1 MEQQFKQSTTNTETE
16 PETVILTKKPRKPR
30 TTANS
35 TTLLTSYV
43 VPHDKNNDNDNDND
57 NGSHAMTH
65 TYEVGVD
72 EAGRG
77 PLFGRVYTAAVIL
90 PSANNQDVS
99 SGFDFSL
106 LKDSKKFSSD
116 KKIREASDYIKEHA
130 VAWAI
135 SYEEADVIDTLNI
148 RRATLQCMRKAIKN
162 AIEGHVEEMEQK
174 GRSVPTYTDY
184 LLLID
189 GNDFIPLIHYNQE
202 RDETET
208 YTHVCVEGGD
218 NTYACIAAASILAK
232 VARDEYIE
240 KLCDQHPVLDEMYS
254 LRGNKGYGAKKH
266 LDGIREH
273 GITQWHRR
281 SYGICKE
288 FA

>member
-1 MEQQFKQSTTNTETE
+1 MEEQSA
-16 PETVILTKKPRKPR
+16 VILTTKKTKTKTNTKERPPMLSTSYAAPT
-30 TTANS
+30 TTATEGGAGAGEAGEDAH
-35 TTLLTSYV
+35 TT
-43 VPHDKNNDNDNDND
+43 
-57 NGSHAMTH
+57 TH

-77 PLFGRVYTAAVIL
+77 PLFGRVYTGAVIL
-90 PSANNQDVS
+90 PHPDDVTHP
-99 SGFDFSL
+99 FDFSL
-106 LKDSKKFSSD
+106 LKDSKKFHSE

-135 SYEEADVIDTLNI
+135 SYEEAEAIDAMNI
-148 RRATLQCMRKAIKN
+148 RRATLQCMRKSIKDAID
-162 AIEGHVEEMEQK
+162 GHI
-174 GRSVPTYTDY
+174 GRLEHRNQDIPTTEDY

-189 GNDFIPLIHYNQE
+189 GNDFIPLSKYNEEMDQI
-202 RDETET
+202 DT

-232 VARDEYIE
+232 VARDDYIE

-281 SYGICKE
+281 TYGICKS

>member
-1 MEQQFKQSTTNTETE
+1 MSHGVDSIMSE
-16 PETVILTKKPRKPR
+16 VILTKKPRAA
-30 TTANS
+30 ANS
-35 TTLLTSYV
+35 LSTAYI
-43 VPHDKNNDNDNDND
+43 VPE
-57 NGSHAMTH
+57 GSCATH
-65 TYEVGVD
+65 IYEVGVD

-90 PSANNQDVS
+90 PPPES
-99 SGFDFSL
+99 SFDFSL
-106 LKDSKKFSSD
+106 LKDSKKFHSE
-116 KKIREASDYIKEHA
+116 KKIREASNYIKEHA
-130 VAWAI
+130 VGWAI
-135 SYEEADVIDTLNI
+135 SYEEADVIDAMNI
-148 RRATLQCMRKAIKN
+148 RRATLQCMRNSIKGAISHLEHRNETKP
-162 AIEGHVEEMEQK
+162 
-174 GRSVPTYTDY
+174 STSDY
-184 LLLID
+184 LLLVD
-189 GNDFIPLIHYNQE
+189 GNDFIPLLNYDTDTSE
-202 RDETET
+202 LET
-208 YTHVCVEGGD
+208 YPHVCVEGGD

-232 VARDEYIE
+232 VARDDYIE

>member
-1 MEQQFKQSTTNTETE
+1 MLVLYCKKIIMTEQEAGGSD
-16 PETVILTKKPRKPR
+16 VMLSKKPKRRQQVLPR
-30 TTANS
+30 EAKILS
-35 TTLLTSYV
+35 TSYYMTDSGATL
-43 VPHDKNNDNDNDND
+43 PHTQ
-57 NGSHAMTH
+57 A
-65 TYEVGVD
+65 YEIGVD

-77 PLFGRVYTAAVIL
+77 PLFGRVYTGAVIL
-90 PSANNQDVS
+90 PSAPS
-99 SGFDFSL
+99 TAAAAATAFDFSL
-106 LKDSKKFSSD
+106 LKDSKKFHSE
-116 KKIREASDYIKEHA
+116 KKIREVSDYIKTHA

-135 SYEEADVIDTLNI
+135 SYEEPGVIDSLNI
-148 RRATLQCMRKAIKN
+148 RRATLQCMRNSIN
-162 AIEGHVEEMEQK
+162 AVVKKHTDDP
-174 GRSVPTYTDY
+174 RPSDY

-189 GNDFIPLIHYNQE
+189 GNDFIPMGTYNQDTHE
-202 RDETET
+202 IDN

-232 VARDEYIE
+232 VARDDYIE
-240 KLCDQHPVLDEMYS
+240 KLCDEYPVLDELYS

-281 SYGICKE
+281 SYGICKS

>member
-1 MEQQFKQSTTNTETE
+1 MEEQSAVILTTKKTKTTTNTKER
-16 PETVILTKKPRKPR
+16 PPML
-30 TTANS
+30 S
-35 TTLLTSYV
+35 TSYTATTV
-43 VPHDKNNDNDNDND
+43 TATEGGEGGEEAVHTTT
-57 NGSHAMTH
+57 TH
-65 TYEVGVD
+65 TYEIGVD

-90 PSANNQDVS
+90 PPPES
-99 SGFDFSL
+99 SFDFSL
-106 LKDSKKFSSD
+106 LKDSKKFHSE

-130 VAWAI
+130 VGWAI
-135 SYEEADVIDTLNI
+135 SYEEAEAIDAMNI
-148 RRATLQCMRKAIKN
+148 RRATLQCMRKSINTLVDAHIDD
-162 AIEGHVEEMEQK
+162 MEQR
-174 GRSVPTYTDY
+174 GRTRPTTEDY

-189 GNDFIPLIHYNQE
+189 GNDFIPLSKYNEEMDQI
-202 RDETET
+202 DT

-232 VARDEYIE
+232 VARDDYIE

-288 FA
+288 FT

>member
-1 MEQQFKQSTTNTETE
+1 MIEE
-16 PETVILTKKPRKPR
+16 VILTKKPRKSKS
-30 TTANS
+30 TAAAAAAI
-35 TTLLTSYV
+35 LATSYTAASAASAASANA
-43 VPHDKNNDNDNDND
+43 DDA
-57 NGSHAMTH
+57 HAH
-65 TYEVGVD
+65 KYEIGVD

-77 PLFGRVYTAAVIL
+77 PLFGRVYTGAVIL
-90 PSANNQDVS
+90 PSPANAPE
-99 SGFDFSL
+99 FDFSL

-116 KKIREASDYIKEHA
+116 KKIREVAEYIKQHA
-130 VAWAI
+130 IAWAV
-135 SYEEADVIDTLNI
+135 SYEEADVIDRINI
-148 RRATLQCMRKAIKN
+148 RRATLQCMRAGINTVIKKH
-162 AIEGHVEEMEQK
+162 AQASAPHPPP
-174 GRSVPTYTDY
+174 RTDDY

-189 GNDFIPLIHYNQE
+189 GNDFIPMGRGYNE
-202 RDETET
+202 DTEEMET

-232 VARDEYIE
+232 VARDDYIE
-240 KLCDQHPVLDEMYS
+240 KLCDEHPVLDEMYS

-281 SYGICKE
+281 SYGICKS

>member
-1 MEQQFKQSTTNTETE
+1 MENQ
-16 PETVILTKKPRKPR
+16 PIETVILTKKPRKPR
-30 TTANS
+30 MTT
-35 TTLLTSYV
+35 TTSLMTSYV
-43 VPHDKNNDNDNDND
+43 APHPPND
-57 NGSHAMTH
+57 NGDDHPQLTSH

-90 PSANNQDVS
+90 PSATNQDLT
-99 SGFDFSL
+99 SGFDFTL

-130 VAWAI
+130 IAWAI
-135 SYEEADVIDTLNI
+135 SYEDADVIDTLNI

-174 GRSVPTYTDY
+174 GQSVPTYTDY

-189 GNDFIPLIHYNQE
+189 GNDFIPMGRGYNE
-202 RDETET
+202 DTEEMET
-208 YTHVCVEGGD
+208 YHHVCVEGGD

-232 VARDEYIE
+232 VARDDYIE

-281 SYGICKE
+281 SYGICKS

>member
-1 MEQQFKQSTTNTETE
+1 MEQHSEQQE

-30 TTANS
+30 TT

-43 VPHDKNNDNDNDND
+43 ATSNHENNDNDNATS
-57 NGSHAMTH
+57 GSHATTH

-90 PSANNQDVS
+90 PSTKDGLS

-162 AIEGHVEEMEQK
+162 AIESHVEEMEQK

-184 LLLID
+184 LLLVD

>member
-1 MEQQFKQSTTNTETE
+1 MMSQVRDGEAGQ
-16 PETVILTKKPRKPR
+16 PESIIFTKKPRKQAA
-30 TTANS
+30 TTA
-35 TTLLTSYV
+35 TTTATSLATSYI
-43 VPHDKNNDNDNDND
+43 VPE
-57 NGSHAMTH
+57 GSCATH
-65 TYEVGVD
+65 IYEIGVD

-90 PSANNQDVS
+90 PPSETS
-99 SGFDFSL
+99 SFDFSL
-106 LKDSKKFSSD
+106 LKDSKKFHSE
-116 KKIREASDYIKEHA
+116 KKIRDASNYIKENA
-130 VAWAI
+130 VGWAV
-135 SYEEADVIDTLNI
+135 SYEEADVIDTMNI
-148 RRATLQCMRKAIKN
+148 RRATLKCMRDSIKET
-162 AIEGHVEEMEQK
+162 IEGHRGSLEQPK
-174 GRSVPTYTDY
+174 PTTNDY

-189 GNDFIPLIHYNQE
+189 GNDFIPLLNYD
-202 RDETET
+202 DETNEVET
-208 YTHVCVEGGD
+208 YPHVCVEGGD

-232 VARDEYIE
+232 VARDDYIE
-240 KLCDQHPVLDEMYS
+240 KLCDQYPVLDELYS

>member
-1 MEQQFKQSTTNTETE
+1 MSQFEGQGQES
-16 PETVILTKKPRKPR
+16 VVLTKKPKKQSSLSPK
-30 TTANS
+30 TITACLS
-35 TTLLTSYV
+35 TSYIA
-43 VPHDKNNDNDNDND
+43 PE
-57 NGSHAMTH
+57 GSCAIH

-90 PSANNQDVS
+90 PPPDS
-99 SGFDFSL
+99 SFDFSL
-106 LKDSKKFSSD
+106 LKDSKKFHSE
-116 KKIREASDYIKEHA
+116 KKIREASNYIKEHA
-130 VAWAI
+130 VGWAI
-135 SYEEADVIDTLNI
+135 SYEEADVIDTINI
-148 RRATLQCMRKAIKN
+148 RRATLKCMRNSIKEAID
-162 AIEGHVEEMEQK
+162 GHNCHLEHRNQSK
-174 GRSVPTYTDY
+174 PTTSDY
-184 LLLID
+184 LLLVD
-189 GNDFIPLIHYNQE
+189 GNDFIPLLNY
-202 RDETET
+202 DAETNEIET
-208 YTHVCVEGGD
+208 YPHVCVEGGD

-232 VARDEYIE
+232 VARDDYIE

-288 FA
+288 FT

>member
-1 MEQQFKQSTTNTETE
+1 MEEQSA
-16 PETVILTKKPRKPR
+16 VILTTKKTKTNTQTNTKERPPIL
-30 TTANS
+30 S
-35 TTLLTSYV
+35 TSYTATASATEGGDA
-43 VPHDKNNDNDNDND
+43 HTTT
-57 NGSHAMTH
+57 TH

-90 PSANNQDVS
+90 PPPES
-99 SGFDFSL
+99 SFDFSI
-106 LKDSKKFSSD
+106 LKDSKKFHSE

-130 VAWAI
+130 VGWAI
-135 SYEEADVIDTLNI
+135 SYEEAEAIDAMNI
-148 RRATLQCMRKAIKN
+148 RRATLQCMRKSIKDAID
-162 AIEGHVEEMEQK
+162 GHIGHLEHRNQDI
-174 GRSVPTYTDY
+174 PTTEDY

-189 GNDFIPLIHYNQE
+189 GNDFIPLSKYN
-202 RDETET
+202 DEMDQIDT

-232 VARDEYIE
+232 VARDDYIE

>member
-1 MEQQFKQSTTNTETE
+1 MTTMAEG
-16 PETVILTKKPRKPR
+16 VILTKKSRKPR
-30 TTANS
+30 ATILA
-35 TTLLTSYV
+35 TSYTMASTATTDAF
-43 VPHDKNNDNDNDND
+43 P
-57 NGSHAMTH
+57 TY

-77 PLFGRVYTAAVIL
+77 PLFGRVYTGAVIL
-90 PSANNQDVS
+90 PPASQATAATA
-99 SGFDFSL
+99 FDFSL

-116 KKIREASDYIKEHA
+116 KKIREVADYIKEHA
-130 VAWAI
+130 VAWAV
-135 SYEEADVIDTLNI
+135 SYEEAEVIDRINI
-148 RRATLQCMRKAIKN
+148 RRATLQCMRNSIKTAID
-162 AIEGHVEEMEQK
+162 GHVEEMEQK
-174 GRSVPTYTDY
+174 GRPVPTYTDY

-189 GNDFIPLIHYNQE
+189 GNDFIPMGNYNQDT
-202 RDETET
+202 DEMET

-218 NTYACIAAASILAK
+218 NMYACIAAASILAK
-232 VARDEYIE
+232 VARDDYIE
-240 KLCDQHPVLDEMYS
+240 KLCDQYPVLDEMYS

-281 SYGICKE
+281 TYGICKE

>member
-1 MEQQFKQSTTNTETE
+1 MENQPIE
-16 PETVILTKKPRKPR
+16 PIILTKKPRKPR
-30 TTANS
+30 MTT
-35 TTLLTSYV
+35 TTSLLTSYV
-43 VPHDKNNDNDNDND
+43 APHSPNY
-57 NGSHAMTH
+57 NGDDHPQLTTH

-90 PSANNQDVS
+90 PSANEGLS
-99 SGFDFSL
+99 LGFDFTL

-130 VAWAI
+130 IAWAI

-189 GNDFIPLIHYNQE
+189 GNDFIPMGRGYNE
-202 RDETET
+202 HTDEMET
-208 YTHVCVEGGD
+208 YQHVCVEGGD

-232 VARDEYIE
+232 VARDDYIE

>member
-1 MEQQFKQSTTNTETE
+1 MAEG
-16 PETVILTKKPRKPR
+16 VILTKKSRKPR
-30 TTANS
+30 ATILA
-35 TTLLTSYV
+35 TSYTTTTTTDAF
-43 VPHDKNNDNDNDND
+43 P
-57 NGSHAMTH
+57 TY

-77 PLFGRVYTAAVIL
+77 PLFGRVYTGAVIL
-90 PSANNQDVS
+90 PPASQATAATA
-99 SGFDFSL
+99 FDFSL

-116 KKIREASDYIKEHA
+116 KKIREVADYIKEHA
-130 VAWAI
+130 VGWAV
-135 SYEEADVIDTLNI
+135 SYEEADVIDRMNI
-148 RRATLQCMRKAIKN
+148 RHATLQCMRKSIKTAIDGHM
-162 AIEGHVEEMEQK
+162 EGLEQR
-174 GRSVPTYTDY
+174 GRETPSYTDY
-184 LLLID
+184 LLLVD
-189 GNDFIPLIHYNQE
+189 GNDFIPMGRGYNE
-202 RDETET
+202 DTEEMET

-232 VARDEYIE
+232 VARDDYIE
-240 KLCDQHPVLDEMYS
+240 KLCDQYPVLDEMYS

-281 SYGICKE
+281 TYGICKE

>member
-1 MEQQFKQSTTNTETE
+1 MDEG
-16 PETVILTKKPRKPR
+16 VILTKKPRKPR
-30 TTANS
+30 CAATILATSYTAPPSS
-35 TTLLTSYV
+35 TT
-43 VPHDKNNDNDNDND
+43 
-57 NGSHAMTH
+57 TH
-65 TYEVGVD
+65 KYEVGVD

-77 PLFGRVYTAAVIL
+77 PLFGRVYTGAVIL
-90 PSANNQDVS
+90 PSTG
-99 SGFDFSL
+99 SGSAATDFDFSL
-106 LKDSKKFSSD
+106 MKDSKKFSSD
-116 KKIREASDYIKEHA
+116 KKIREVAEYIKEHA
-130 VAWAI
+130 VAWAV
-135 SYEEADVIDTLNI
+135 SYEESEVIDRINI
-148 RRATLQCMRKAIKN
+148 RRATLQCMRNSINTVIKN
-162 AIEGHVEEMEQK
+162 HSSAAAGTTAATHHPP
-174 GRSVPTYTDY
+174 RTDDY

-189 GNDFIPLIHYNQE
+189 GNDFIPLGNYNQDT
-202 RDETET
+202 DEVDT

-232 VARDEYIE
+232 VARDDYIE
-240 KLCDQHPVLDEMYS
+240 QLCDQHPVLDEMYA